1 MSEDGRVAEIDR
13 ELSGHRVIVR
23 RPMDLGQLWTVT
35 VDGETHSLMGIHWGR
50 LGGLSVTTDR
60 GKYTTGTADV

>member
-23 RPMDLGQLWTVT
+23 RPMDPL
-35 VDGETHSLMGIHWGR
+35 DGRAVRGAHMTPFPLVSAGFGVPNTEEKPSL
-50 LGGLSVTTDR
+50 
-60 GKYTTGTADV
+60 